1 MMVFINNEAHEV
13 VESSTINN
21 AVLMFGAKPH
31 YAILVNDKFLP
42 RSEYEH
48 FILTQNDR
56 VEVISAIQGG

>member
-1 MMVFINNEAHEV
+1 MMVFINNEAYEV

-21 AVLMFGAKPH
+21 AVLVFGAKPP
-31 YAILVNDKFLP
+31 YAILVNDTFLP

-48 FILTQNDR
+48 FILTTNDR